1 MGRRALMKQFYSNT
15 ICLPPLGAPALQA
28 RRLGIVLLAA
38 ALAGGMVQAAA
49 PLGSVPGT
57 VIAAS
62 SNSST
67 VFLGSPSLAILPGG
81 AYAASYDIGG
91 KNPRAGHTV
100 ICASSDRGQ
109 SWTQLAELTAQHW
122 STLFTHRDALWL
134 MGVSTKG
141 GHIQLRRSSDGGRT
155 WTTPADGKSGVLA
168 TDGKFHC
175 GPTPVIVHGGRVW
188 RAFEEFAP
196 MGNARI
202 FRAFMLSAPA
212 DADLLNAASWTRSSA
227 IACQPEWLNVR
238 TPSWLEGNAVVTP
251 SGALVDILRVESH
264 PAAGTGLALP
274 GAARDIPRF
283 EVAAMLEISPDGRQA
298 RFEPAR
304 GFIHFIG
311 SESKFTIRF
320 DPVSRRYWSV
330 VNKITNRQSGN
341 DWEHSP
347 HHQRNVIALTSSADL
362 RDWQEHYWLLRYA
375 EGSVVVKAG
384 SRVGFQYPD
393 WQFDGD
399 DIIAV
404 CRTSWDG
411 LNYHDAN
418 HITFHR
424 LKHFRTLT
432 LADSPPDLASGAAQ

>member
-1 MGRRALMKQFYSNT
+1 MNNLGRSR
-15 ICLPPLGAPALQA
+15 LPLSGTLAGEA
-28 RRLGIVLLAA
+28 RRVGVCLLAA
-38 ALAGGMVQAAA
+38 ALAAGAVRAAA
-49 PLGSVPGT
+49 PLGSVPAT
-57 VIAAS
+57 VVAVS

-67 VFLGSPSLAILPGG
+67 VFLASPSLAILPGG

-91 KNPRAGHTV
+91 KNPRAGHTA
-100 ICASSDRGQ
+100 ICSSSDRGNT
-109 SWTQLAELTAQHW
+109 WTQLAELTAQHW
-122 STLFTHRDALWL
+122 STLFVHRDALWL
-134 MGVSTKG
+134 IGVTTKS
-141 GHIQLRRSSDGGRT
+141 GHIVIRRSTDGGRA
-155 WTTPADGKSGVLA
+155 WTTPADGKSGLLA

-188 RAFEEFAP
+188 RGFEEFAP
-196 MGNARI
+196 TGNPRI

-212 DADLLNAASWTRSSA
+212 DADLLDAASWTRSSA
-227 IACQPEWLNVR
+227 IACQREWLNLR

-251 SGALVDILRVESH
+251 SGTLVDILRVESH
-264 PAAGTGLALP
+264 PAAGAALECP
-274 GAARDIPRF
+274 GAARNIPRF
-283 EVAAMLEISPDGRQA
+283 EVAAMLEISADGREA
-298 RFEPAR
+298 RFDPAH
-304 GFIHFIG
+304 GFVHFIG
-311 SESKFTIRF
+311 GESKFTIRY
-320 DPVSRRYWSV
+320 DPVSRRYWSLA
-330 VNKITNRQSGN
+330 NKITNRRSGE

-362 RDWQEHYWLLRYA
+362 RDWQEHYRLLRYA

-411 LNYHDAN
+411 ANYHDAN

-432 LADSPPDLASGAAQ
+432 LADSPPDLAGSPAK